1 MSFELIVIMCIWKYC
16 FGLFIYLLYL
26 RHYLS
31 TDVHLSY
38 AWVLLVFYDRHFF
51 IHSMFPNSSQNN
63 WSSFFPL
70 ENVDLF
76 SYIID
81 QFALIIDVKSHQ
93 SKFSV
98 HIVFMNTSQRIKN
111 LLCCQLCLLYM
122 SIFSFLSYIHYRPL
136 IMSQKV
142 TPR

>member
-16 FGLFIYLLYL
+16 FGLFTYLLYL

-31 TDVHLSY
+31 TYVHLSY

-70 ENVDLF
+70 KNVDLF
-76 SYIID
+76 SYIVD
-81 QFALIIDVKSHQ
+81 QFALIILLQYVKSHQ
-93 SKFSV
+93 STILV

-122 SIFSFLSYIHYRPL
+122 SIFSFLSYIH
-136 IMSQKV
+136 IF
-142 TPR
+142 